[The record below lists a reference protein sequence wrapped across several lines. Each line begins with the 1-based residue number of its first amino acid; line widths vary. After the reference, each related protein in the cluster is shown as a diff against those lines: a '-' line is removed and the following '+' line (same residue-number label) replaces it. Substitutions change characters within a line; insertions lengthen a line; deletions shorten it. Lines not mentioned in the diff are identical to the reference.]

1 MKRIGELFVG
11 WGPLL
16 VSGAVLA
23 VFLVTVIGRLGKEP
37 DGAAAGAFAVITAG
51 AVFARIFEGVKSI
64 RAKSQ
69 GLFIIGKC
77 HSAPSAQNLK
87 SLGLGSSMK
96 KGMQARTLDPSAT
109 LRVKMKRPWAKSF
122 VIRLNVMAAA
132 WSGYSTAVTWLLSE
146 AAQAVSILYWVIVLS
161 ATVAGLFASFAVF
174 SISTDDD

>member
-64 RAKSQ
+64 RAK
-69 GLFIIGKC
+69 
-77 HSAPSAQNLK
+77 N
-87 SLGLGSSMK
+87 
-96 KGMQARTLDPSAT
+96 
-109 LRVKMKRPWAKSF
+109 F

>member
-77 HSAPSAQNLK
+77 HSGLGSESK
-87 SLGLGSSMK
+87 ITRHGLGSSMK

-122 VIRLNVMAAA
+122 VIRLNVMPLRGQAILQPLP
-132 WSGYSTAVTWLLSE
+132 VLSE